1 MRAFWGKSGRCHGT
15 LEISTEALRSP
26 SSNYGPLAQLPM
38 PGDWTYFT
46 CDIDIEVLNLIL
58 AARYIANRTTFNNQ
72 SVLELYKVIQ

>member
-1 MRAFWGKSGRCHGT
+1 
-15 LEISTEALRSP
+15 
-26 SSNYGPLAQLPM
+26 M